1 MDPSCWIKYV
11 NNNIRILWH
20 RDACKM
26 PFGNTWY
33 MQRSFLPFRGPSRSL
48 PASLKFRAW
57 RRESGAVQL
66 SPIPIRNQFVTRKL
80 SKTWKDKGPLYR
92 SRKNVRCSFFDSL
105 TFYPLWIPVC
115 AGDADVI
122 FESVDGVQF
131 RLHRKNL
138 EAHTG
143 GFPAP
148 EFETNDEI
156 THLTEPANILRILF
170 QFVYPRRQPDLERL
184 DFEVVAAVSEAAEK
198 YEVFSAMPICNV
210 RMRWEYIHS

>member
-1 MDPSCWIKYV
+1 M
-11 NNNIRILWH
+11 
-20 RDACKM
+20 
-26 PFGNTWY
+26 
-33 MQRSFLPFRGPSRSL
+33 
-48 PASLKFRAW
+48 
-57 RRESGAVQL
+57 
-66 SPIPIRNQFVTRKL
+66 
-80 SKTWKDKGPLYR
+80 
-92 SRKNVRCSFFDSL
+92 
-105 TFYPLWIPVC
+105 
-115 AGDADVI
+115 I

-143 GFPAP
+143 AFPAP
-148 EFETNDEI
+148 EFETNGET

-210 RMRWEYIHS
+210 RMR